1 MDGFTAGT
9 RRIFF
14 DMTMDDLRALMPQNP
29 NWMSGARPGAVFPMA
44 IFNLC
49 NINIIVPSDLN
60 LINGVIKDFQ

>member
-1 MDGFTAGT
+1 
-9 RRIFF
+9 
-14 DMTMDDLRALMPQNP
+14 MDDLRALMPQNP